1 MHPAGRHAAAACE
14 IYRTITGRSTA
25 ASEAD
30 TYLASIYKSPVGN
43 SGNTENIRRVT
54 CIWGTTGLF
63 VAYERE
69 EKIFLVIGIH
79 LDLDLA
85 FACEPSDSGKYFLV
99 FEFADFL
106 KLFET

>member
-14 IYRTITGRSTA
+14 IYRA
-25 ASEAD
+25 VKPVPLKAVKH
-30 TYLASIYKSPVGN
+30 KSPVGN
-43 SGNTENIRRVT
+43 SGNTETIRRVI
-54 CIWGTTGLF
+54 CIWDTTGLF

-79 LDLDLA
+79 LDPDLA
-85 FACEPSDSGKYFLV
+85 FACEPADSGKYFLV

-106 KLFET
+106 KLLET